1 VRVHDYS
8 SIERSVILPHV
19 RVGERCVIRNA
30 IIDEGTDV
38 PDGTRIGVDPQAD
51 AERFHIT
58 EGGVVLVT
66 AAMLRAAQRLG

>member
-1 VRVHDYS
+1 M
-8 SIERSVILPHV
+8 
-19 RVGERCVIRNA
+19 IRNA

-38 PDGTRIGVDPQAD
+38 PDGTRIGVDRQAD

-66 AAMLRAAQRLG
+66 AAMLRAAQRAG